1 MKKSSFQAL
10 LMLTLMVI
18 TIVACNKNNK
28 KEYVTN
34 PPSEDT
40 ETLIAAITPINS
52 KLPADVLKSCVV
64 TPTDFSSWFKSK
76 SVSKNGIVTPAN
88 SVTFT
93 HQNNC
98 DFYKWSEQMFLWM
111 TSPKQEGD
119 YKSGTVIETPAF
131 YTVSPINVVNNVKER
146 TLIPHVSGQMIT
158 AVANTQKNDL
168 PIDSEEGQATDD
180 VLIAQKNDS
189 ILYYITMV
197 NDVYAKFV
205 LGAKTGKLFDNEF
218 PTTQTTLDS
227 IETFATSIGKPL
239 KDPETLA
246 IEIKTSWVDVTG
258 LSDSNDYITMDA
270 IVPNYTK
277 TDTLWTPNTTKPTR
291 KAKLALIGIHI
302 VGSTAGHP
310 EMVWATFEHVNNA
323 PNLSY
328 KYLNNSTP
336 PETITV
342 AADTGNDWLLNDD
355 SASSTYNQSH
365 MKYESGDIVA
375 NTKTNPEQTIT
386 ASNTKMTKP
395 WGVADAGVPNPENA
409 SVAASNS
416 QIISTNNSVL
426 GQLANGDMRK
436 NYIFIG
442 ATWTND
448 GAAPTGKSYS
458 VKDTLTAS
466 GVAIG
471 TSQLANSTME
481 TYAQNGSAYSQYGT
495 CFSCHSKNDGLLPT
509 DLSHVYKEIM
519 AGIVPKKAT
528 KTP

>member
-1 MKKSSFQAL
+1 MKKSSFNAL
-10 LMLTLMVI
+10 LMVILTII
-18 TIVACNKNNK
+18 TIAACNKKEK

-34 PPSEDT
+34 SPNQDT
-40 ETLIAAITPINS
+40 ETLVAAVTPINS
-52 KLPADVLKSCVV
+52 KLPTDVLKSCVV
-64 TPTDFSSWFKSK
+64 DATDFSSWFKSK
-76 SVSKNGIVTPAN
+76 SVSENGIVTPAN

-111 TSPKQEGD
+111 TSPIKEGD
-119 YKSGTVIETPAF
+119 YNSGTVIETPAF
-131 YTVSPINVVNNVKER
+131 YTVSPINLVNGTKER
-146 TLIPHVSGQMIT
+146 TLIPHASGKMIS
-158 AVANTQKNDL
+158 AVANLQKSDT
-168 PIDSEEGQATDD
+168 EEGQATHD
-180 VLIAQKNDS
+180 VLMAQKNDS

-205 LGAKTGKLFDNEF
+205 LGAKMDQFSDTEF
-218 PTTQTTLDS
+218 PTTQKKLDS
-227 IETFATSIGKPL
+227 IETFANNIGQPL

-258 LSDSNDYITMDA
+258 LSDSNYITMDA
-270 IVPNYTK
+270 IVPNYIK
-277 TDTLWTPNTTKPTR
+277 TDTKWTPNTKNPTR
-291 KAKLALIGIHI
+291 TAKLALVGIHI

-328 KYLNNSTP
+328 TYLDNSKPTP
-336 PETITV
+336 KTKTV
-342 AADTGNDWLLNDD
+342 SADTGNDWLLNDD

-365 MKYESGDIVA
+365 MKYTDSDIVA
-375 NTKTNPEQTIT
+375 YTKINPSQKIT

-426 GQLANGDMRK
+426 GQLSDGDMRK

-448 GAAPTGKSYS
+448 GAPPTGKSYS

-481 TYAQNGSAYSQYGT
+481 TYAQNGSAYSKYGS

-519 AGIVPKKAT
+519 AGIVKEKAI
-528 KTP
+528 KNP

>member
-1 MKKSSFQAL
+1 MKKSSINVLF
-10 LMLTLMVI
+10 MVVLSMI
-18 TIVACNKNNK
+18 TIAACNKKEK

-34 PPSEDT
+34 SPSKDT
-40 ETLIAAITPINS
+40 ETLIAALTPINS

-64 TPTDFSSWFKSK
+64 DTTDFNSWFKAK

-88 SVTFT
+88 SVTFK
-93 HQNNC
+93 HKNNC

-111 TSPKQEGD
+111 TSPKKEGD
-119 YKSGTVIETPAF
+119 YSSGTVIETPAF
-131 YTVSPINVVNNVKER
+131 YTVSPINLVNGTKER

-158 AVANTQKNDL
+158 AVANTQK
-168 PIDSEEGQATDD
+168 IDTEEGQATDD

-197 NDVYAKFV
+197 NDVYAQFV
-205 LGAKTGKLFDNEF
+205 TGAKAGKLFDNEF

-227 IETFATSIGKPL
+227 ITAFAKKQGVTIQ
-239 KDPETLA
+239 DPETLA

-258 LSDSNDYITMDA
+258 LSDSDYITMDA
-270 IVPNYTK
+270 IVPNYIK
-277 TDTLWTPNTTKPTR
+277 TDTKWTPNTNNPTR
-291 KAKLALIGIHI
+291 TAKLALVGIHI

-328 KYLNNSTP
+328 TYLDNSKPTSK
-336 PETITV
+336 TKTV
-342 AADTGNDWLLNDD
+342 PADTGNDWLLNDD

-365 MKYESGDIVA
+365 MKYTDGDIVA
-375 NTKTNPEQTIT
+375 NTATNPNQKIT

-448 GAAPTGKSYS
+448 GAPPTGQSYS

-481 TYAQNGSAYSQYGT
+481 TYAQHGSAYSQYGS

-509 DLSHVYKEIM
+509 DLSHVYQEIM
-519 AGIVPKKAT
+519 AGIVIEKAKAI

>member
-1 MKKSSFQAL
+1 MKKLSFNAL
-10 LMLTLMVI
+10 LMLTLMVV
-18 TIVACNKNNK
+18 TIVACNKKEK

-34 PPSEDT
+34 SPSEDT
-40 ETLIAAITPINS
+40 ETLVAAVTPVHS

-64 TPTDFSSWFKSK
+64 DPTDFSSWFKSK
-76 SVSKNGIVTPAN
+76 SVSENGVVTPAN

-93 HQNNC
+93 HLNNC
-98 DFYKWSEQMFLWM
+98 DFYKWSERMFLWM
-111 TSPKQEGD
+111 TSPIKEGD

-146 TLIPHVSGQMIT
+146 TLIPHVSGQMIS

-168 PIDSEEGQATDD
+168 SIDTEEGQATDD

-197 NDVYAKFV
+197 NDVYAQF
-205 LGAKTGKLFDNEF
+205 LTGAKTGKLFDNEF

-227 IETFATSIGKPL
+227 ITAFAKTQGVTL
-239 KDPETLA
+239 QDPETLA

-258 LSDSNDYITMDA
+258 LSNSKDYITMDA

-277 TDTLWTPNTTKPTR
+277 TDTKWTPNTAKPTR
-291 KAKLALIGIHI
+291 TAKLALIGMHI

-336 PETITV
+336 SDTITV
-342 AADTGNDWLLNDD
+342 AADTGNDWLLNND
-355 SASSTYNQSH
+355 SASDTYNKSH
-365 MKYESGDIVA
+365 MTYDKGDIIA
-375 NTKTNPEQTIT
+375 NTKTSPTQTIT

-395 WGVADAGVPNPENA
+395 WGVADAGVPNPENS

-426 GQLANGDMRK
+426 GQLASGDMRK

-442 ATWTND
+442 ATWTNN
-448 GAAPTGKSYS
+448 GTAPTGESYS
-458 VKDTLTAS
+458 ETLKTN

-481 TYAQNGSAYSQYGT
+481 TYAQHGSAYNKGGS
-495 CFSCHSKNDGLLPT
+495 CFSCHSGYPTKGLKPT
-509 DLSHVYKEIM
+509 DLSHVYKAIQALNES
-519 AGIVPKKAT
+519 
-528 KTP
+528 KTTNTQ